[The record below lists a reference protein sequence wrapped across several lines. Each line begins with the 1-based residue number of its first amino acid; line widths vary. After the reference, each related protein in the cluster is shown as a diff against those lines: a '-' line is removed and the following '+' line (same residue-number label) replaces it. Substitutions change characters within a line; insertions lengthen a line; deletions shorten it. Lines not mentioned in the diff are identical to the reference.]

1 MIDSNEKPPFFVGS
15 MFRGALGMALKR
27 TVCINP
33 TYQCEG
39 CFSAKECLYYAF
51 YEEKNVFHKFRLG
64 ITLQPKSFDY
74 SIYLFEE
81 AIKSLPYVLSAIQK
95 AAEEEGYGKE
105 RKKMKI
111 RQMSISRQIVYDSK
125 SFLPLD
131 ELKPNHLSL
140 DSFCPNVTL
149 EFTMPLRI
157 KENNILAKKEIA
169 LHTLISNIH
178 RRLAQLQ
185 GEKPTRL
192 DYRVEGCIAHSTL
205 NFVEMK
211 RYSNRQDKGMNM
223 GGLKGVLRIEGLDEK
238 SYEYLKIGE
247 IIGVGKQ
254 TVFGLGSYT
263 IKEENNVFICCKCTR
278 YTRFYI

>member
-1 MIDSNEKPPFFVGS
+1 MIDSNDKPPFFVGS

-27 TVCINP
+27 TVCVNP

-39 CFSAKECLYYAF
+39 CFSAKECLYYEF
-51 YEEKNVFHKFRLG
+51 YEEKNVFHMFRLD
-64 ITLQPKSFDY
+64 IVLQPKSFDY
-74 SIYLFEE
+74 SLYLFEE
-81 AIKSLPYVLSAIQK
+81 ATRSLAYVLSAIQK

-111 RQMSISRQIVYDSK
+111 KQISVSRQIVYDGK
-125 SFLPLD
+125 EFLPLS
-131 ELKPNHLSL
+131 EPKPKYLIL
-140 DSFCPNVTL
+140 DSFCPNIRL

-157 KENNILAKKEIA
+157 KENNTLARKKIA
-169 LHTLISNIH
+169 LHTLVGNVH
-178 RRLAQLQ
+178 RRVSQLK
-185 GEKPTRL
+185 GEKPSPL
-192 DYRVEGCIAHSTL
+192 GHKVQGDIVHSTL

-211 RYSNRQDKGMNM
+211 RHSNRQDKGMNM
-223 GGLKGVLRIEGLDEK
+223 GGLKGSMDIEGLDEK

-263 IKEENNVFICCKCTR
+263 IKENK
-278 YTRFYI
+278 

>member
-1 MIDSNEKPPFFVGS
+1 MIRWYKIDVMVESHGKPPFFMGS
-15 MFRGALGMALKR
+15 MLRGALGFSLKR

-39 CFSAKECLYYAF
+39 CFAEKECIYYQF

-64 ITLQPKSFDY
+64 IELQQKSFDY
-74 SIYLFEE
+74 SLYLFEE
-81 AIKSLPYVLSAIQK
+81 DKEVLSDILIAIQK

-111 RQMSISRQIVYDSK
+111 RQMSVTNNIVYDSSGFK
-125 SFLPLD
+125 
-131 ELKPNHLSL
+131 SL
-140 DSFCPNVTL
+140 DALVPNTLNIDTFCPNVVL
-149 EFTMPLRI
+149 EFNMPLRI
-157 KENNILAKKEIA
+157 KENNSLAMKSIA
-169 LHTLISNIH
+169 LHTLVNNIH
-178 RRLAQLQ
+178 HRLSQLN
-185 GEKPTRL
+185 GEAPSRL
-192 DYRVEGCIAHSTL
+192 NYRVEGEIVLSHL

-223 GGLKGVLRIEGLDEK
+223 GGLKGILSIEGLDEK
-238 SYEYLKIGE
+238 SYVYLKIGE

-263 IKEENNVFICCKCTR
+263 IKEQK
-278 YTRFYI
+278 